1 MINLSIKQL
10 DRTCLIIVVIAALV
24 CGFLA
29 VRDIST
35 KRRLL
40 ETEKSLLFSKSKEID
55 LAATSLNALHVN
67 LADIKHELD
76 DLNERIPETGKIGL
90 LLQQVDAL
98 MKRHKVTL
106 ISLEPLTAS
115 QEKIYLKNPIRLT
128 FQGRFVNIFHLI
140 RELEGMN
147 RIMVM
152 ENLTITREEISDQC
166 QVELMTTVFERPK
179 NDLTG

>member
-1 MINLSIKQL
+1 LINLSIKQL

-115 QEKIYLKNPIRLT
+115 QEKIYLKNPVTLV
-128 FQGRFVNIFHLI
+128 FDGNFVNIFHFI
-140 RELEGMN
+140 RDLEEMN

-152 ENLTITREEISDQC
+152 EKMTISKQENSDQC
-166 QVELMTTVFERPK
+166 RVELITSVFEQLRS
-179 NDLTG
+179 T